1 MKKPINEI
9 ERLKLIAGLINEI
22 NYNDSVYGVKRTTL
36 TEGKKKKEVKEL
48 SIDVANPYEYRMG
61 LQYELEQMDDYSNE
75 SLEKAKS
82 IVLKNLAKDVNFYT
96 TLLNQDQSPYKFE
109 APETDK
115 PGMQAKADGYLK
127 KELKKDAKA
136 NVQDTLGK
144 KEAGKKKPKGV
155 KVMPDKGVTGSEK
168 TIKENLINEVIL
180 KVYHYDPSSGDL
192 EDVDVEYFSSE
203 EEAKKAALAHHW
215 QIAFDNGD
223 TDLSKEDFISQTNF
237 DDFEPYNNYDYK
249 IVSDKGN
256 IKEGLEVT
264 QDDNQIHIS
273 ADSGDY
279 SGFVEKDGKVS
290 FSLDFEFDMDRIEDE
305 FGEEGITDDN
315 WRDVLGPDHA
325 FVKIIDKIGGD
336 IEAAGDYVM
345 ITVDADKLKSIKEGL
360 EEASKDPH
368 DKAKVMKVDG
378 KFEVYTTQDG
388 EIKTFDKEADAKAFA
403 DKYNSKNVKEGSFM
417 GGVDLGTSFDKMKGQ
432 MNAEDEFNSLM
443 SKYDWY
449 YEMSDDPRAYDRGTA
464 MNSKLKMLGKQI
476 GVDKAI
482 ELFNSKA
489 PSDRKITSSFF
500 MEGED
505 KHSKIKEAL
514 KAALKKAL
522 KEEDPAMARIEKDEE
537 AAEKALAQILTKKA
551 AVLAKPGTQG

>member
-155 KVMPDKGVTGSEK
+155 KVMPDKGVEGKEK
-168 TIKENLINEVIL
+168 V
-180 KVYHYDPSSGDL
+180 V
-192 EDVDVEYFSSE
+192 
-203 EEAKKAALAHHW
+203 
-215 QIAFDNGD
+215 
-223 TDLSKEDFISQTNF
+223 
-237 DDFEPYNNYDYK
+237 
-249 IVSDKGN
+249 
-256 IKEGLEVT
+256 
-264 QDDNQIHIS
+264 
-273 ADSGDY
+273 
-279 SGFVEKDGKVS
+279 
-290 FSLDFEFDMDRIEDE
+290 
-305 FGEEGITDDN
+305 
-315 WRDVLGPDHA
+315 
-325 FVKIIDKIGGD
+325 
-336 IEAAGDYVM
+336 
-345 ITVDADKLKSIKEGL
+345 KEGL

-403 DKYNSKNVKEGSFM
+403 DKYNSENVKEGSFM
-417 GGVDLGTSFDKMKGQ
+417 GGVDLGASFDKMKGQ

>member
-61 LQYELEQMDDYSNE
+61 LQYELELMDDYSNE

-256 IKEGLEVT
+256 IKEGLEIK
-264 QDDNQIHIS
+264 QDDDQIEIS
-273 ADSGDY
+273 TDSGDY
-279 SGFVEKDGKVS
+279 VGFVEANGKVS
-290 FSLDFEFDMDRIEDE
+290 FEVYFEDIEAIEDE
-305 FGEEGITDDN
+305 FGEEGITQNN
-315 WRDVLGPDHA
+315 WKEALGSDHA
-325 FVKIIDKIGGD
+325 FVQIIDKIGGD
-336 IEAAGDYVM
+336 VEAAGDYVM

-403 DKYNSKNVKEGSFM
+403 DKYNSENVKEGSFM
-417 GGVDLGTSFDKMKGQ
+417 GGVDLGASFDKMKGQ

>member
-155 KVMPDKGVTGSEK
+155 KVMPDKGVEGKEK
-168 TIKENLINEVIL
+168 V
-180 KVYHYDPSSGDL
+180 V
-192 EDVDVEYFSSE
+192 
-203 EEAKKAALAHHW
+203 
-215 QIAFDNGD
+215 
-223 TDLSKEDFISQTNF
+223 
-237 DDFEPYNNYDYK
+237 
-249 IVSDKGN
+249 
-256 IKEGLEVT
+256 
-264 QDDNQIHIS
+264 
-273 ADSGDY
+273 
-279 SGFVEKDGKVS
+279 
-290 FSLDFEFDMDRIEDE
+290 
-305 FGEEGITDDN
+305 
-315 WRDVLGPDHA
+315 
-325 FVKIIDKIGGD
+325 
-336 IEAAGDYVM
+336 
-345 ITVDADKLKSIKEGL
+345 KEGL

-403 DKYNSKNVKEGSFM
+403 DKYNSENVKEGLEEAKKNKYIAVDEDGDYQLDSDAIEAYLKSVIDPEEIESVDSFMNDDEGYGESSSYFFDVDDSVYKMPTEKEVEDWAKQEISYYLFSKPDEFPGKDMSENVKEGININENFKVGDKVVINKNLTRFDKEAHGFEVGDKGKIISIDKEKQRAVISKGRYQNFSIALKALDLAENVEEGSFM
-417 GGVDLGTSFDKMKGQ
+417 GGVDLGASFDKMKGQ

>member
-155 KVMPDKGVTGSEK
+155 KELKDKGVTGSEK
-168 TIKENLINEVIL
+168 TIKE
-180 KVYHYDPSSGDL
+180 
-192 EDVDVEYFSSE
+192 
-203 EEAKKAALAHHW
+203 
-215 QIAFDNGD
+215 
-223 TDLSKEDFISQTNF
+223 
-237 DDFEPYNNYDYK
+237 
-249 IVSDKGN
+249 
-256 IKEGLEVT
+256 GLEIK
-264 QDDNQIHIS
+264 QDDDQIEIS
-273 ADSGDY
+273 TDSGDY
-279 SGFVEKDGKVS
+279 VGFVEANGKVS
-290 FSLDFEFDMDRIEDE
+290 FEVYFEDIEAIEDE
-305 FGEEGITDDN
+305 FGEEGITQNN
-315 WRDVLGPDHA
+315 WKEALGSDHA
-325 FVKIIDKIGGD
+325 FVQIIDKIGGD
-336 IEAAGDYVM
+336 VEAAGDYVM
-345 ITVDADKLKSIKEGL
+345 ITVDADKLTNL
-360 EEASKDPH
+360 
-368 DKAKVMKVDG
+368 
-378 KFEVYTTQDG
+378 
-388 EIKTFDKEADAKAFA
+388 
-403 DKYNSKNVKEGSFM
+403 KEGSFM
-417 GGVDLGTSFDKMKGQ
+417 GGVDLGASFDKMKGQ

-522 KEEDPAMARIEKDEE
+522 KEIDPQLQKLGKDEE
-537 AAEKALAQILTKKA
+537 NAERNLAAILTKKA
-551 AVLAKPGTQG
+551 ALLNKPGTQG

>member
-155 KVMPDKGVTGSEK
+155 KELKDKGVTGSEK
-168 TIKENLINEVIL
+168 TIKE
-180 KVYHYDPSSGDL
+180 
-192 EDVDVEYFSSE
+192 
-203 EEAKKAALAHHW
+203 
-215 QIAFDNGD
+215 
-223 TDLSKEDFISQTNF
+223 
-237 DDFEPYNNYDYK
+237 
-249 IVSDKGN
+249 
-256 IKEGLEVT
+256 
-264 QDDNQIHIS
+264 
-273 ADSGDY
+273 
-279 SGFVEKDGKVS
+279 
-290 FSLDFEFDMDRIEDE
+290 
-305 FGEEGITDDN
+305 
-315 WRDVLGPDHA
+315 
-325 FVKIIDKIGGD
+325 
-336 IEAAGDYVM
+336 
-345 ITVDADKLKSIKEGL
+345 
-360 EEASKDPH
+360 
-368 DKAKVMKVDG
+368 
-378 KFEVYTTQDG
+378 
-388 EIKTFDKEADAKAFA
+388 
-403 DKYNSKNVKEGSFM
+403 GSFM
-417 GGVDLGTSFDKMKGQ
+417 GGVDLGASFDKMKGQ

-489 PSDRKITSSFF
+489 PSDRKVTSSFF

>member
-1 MKKPINEI
+1 
-9 ERLKLIAGLINEI
+9 
-22 NYNDSVYGVKRTTL
+22 
-36 TEGKKKKEVKEL
+36 
-48 SIDVANPYEYRMG
+48 MG

-432 MNAEDEFNSLM
+432 MNAEEEFNSLM

>member
-136 NVQDTLGK
+136 NVQDSLGK
-144 KEAGKKKPKGV
+144 KEEGSKKPKGV

-256 IKEGLEVT
+256 IKEGLE
-264 QDDNQIHIS
+264 
-273 ADSGDY
+273 
-279 SGFVEKDGKVS
+279 
-290 FSLDFEFDMDRIEDE
+290 
-305 FGEEGITDDN
+305 
-315 WRDVLGPDHA
+315 
-325 FVKIIDKIGGD
+325 
-336 IEAAGDYVM
+336 
-345 ITVDADKLKSIKEGL
+345 
-360 EEASKDPH
+360 EASKDPH

-403 DKYNSKNVKEGSFM
+403 DKYNSENVKEGSFM
-417 GGVDLGTSFDKMKGQ
+417 GGVDLGASFDKMKGQ
-432 MNAEDEFNSLM
+432 MNAEEEFNSLM

>member
-168 TIKENLINEVIL
+168 TIKENIINEVIL

-264 QDDNQIHIS
+264 QDDDQIEIS
-273 ADSGDY
+273 TDSGDY
-279 SGFVEKDGKVS
+279 VGFVEANGKVS
-290 FSLDFEFDMDRIEDE
+290 FEVYFEDIEAIEDE
-305 FGEEGITDDN
+305 FGEEGITQNN
-315 WRDVLGPDHA
+315 WKEALGSDHA
-325 FVKIIDKIGGD
+325 FVQIIDKIGGD
-336 IEAAGDYVM
+336 VEAAGDYVM
-345 ITVDADKLKSIKEGL
+345 ITVDADKLTNL
-360 EEASKDPH
+360 
-368 DKAKVMKVDG
+368 
-378 KFEVYTTQDG
+378 
-388 EIKTFDKEADAKAFA
+388 
-403 DKYNSKNVKEGSFM
+403 KEGSFM
-417 GGVDLGTSFDKMKGQ
+417 GGVDLGASFDKMKGQ
-432 MNAEDEFNSLM
+432 MNAEDEFNLLM

>member
-9 ERLKLIAGLINEI
+9 ERLKLIAGLINEVE
-22 NYNDSVYGVKRTTL
+22 YNDSVYGVKRTTL

-115 PGMQAKADGYLK
+115 PGMQARPDGFLK
-127 KELKKDAKA
+127 KELKKDEKA

-144 KEAGKKKPKGV
+144 KESGKKKPKGV
-155 KVMPDKGVTGSEK
+155 KVMPDKGVEGKEK
-168 TIKENLINEVIL
+168 V
-180 KVYHYDPSSGDL
+180 V
-192 EDVDVEYFSSE
+192 
-203 EEAKKAALAHHW
+203 
-215 QIAFDNGD
+215 
-223 TDLSKEDFISQTNF
+223 
-237 DDFEPYNNYDYK
+237 
-249 IVSDKGN
+249 
-256 IKEGLEVT
+256 
-264 QDDNQIHIS
+264 
-273 ADSGDY
+273 
-279 SGFVEKDGKVS
+279 
-290 FSLDFEFDMDRIEDE
+290 
-305 FGEEGITDDN
+305 
-315 WRDVLGPDHA
+315 
-325 FVKIIDKIGGD
+325 
-336 IEAAGDYVM
+336 
-345 ITVDADKLKSIKEGL
+345 KEGL
-360 EEASKDPH
+360 EENSDENYDIFMDGVLDVLVKDKLITKADVEALNSGGADELMDALQDEWKGFESYEETGQAISRSDLNLAARAIAKKLGKIQEDSKDPY
-368 DKAKVMKVDG
+368 DKAKVMKVKD

-388 EIKTFDKEADAKAFA
+388 KIKTFDTEAEAKKFA
-403 DKYNSKNVKEGSFM
+403 DEHNKKNVKENVEEVLP
-417 GGVDLGTSFDKMKGQ
+417 GVNLGASFDKLKGE

-476 GVDKAI
+476 GVDKAV
-482 ELFNSKA
+482 ELFNTKA

-522 KEEDPAMARIEKDEE
+522 KEEDPAMVKLDRDEE
-537 AAEKALAQILTKKA
+537 AAEKALANILKKKA
-551 AVLAKPGTQG
+551 DILNKPGTQG